1 MLEIEDHG
9 SIRTIRL
16 ARPPVNALDVELM
29 TALDRAIAAAPAD
42 GVRGIVLTGAG
53 GRYCAGLDVG
63 VLAGLDEAGLT
74 HFVRTFFH
82 CVRTLAR
89 STVPVVAAINGAAP
103 AGGAV
108 LALYCDRRVMQS
120 GDGPIGLNEVQVG
133 LFPGPLIHAVLARV
147 VGTRLAAEFLTTG
160 ALLSPARALETG
172 FVDELAEPGEVET
185 AARRWLE
192 GVLALPPHAYLATR
206 AMVRRDLV
214 ELNDREAGAE
224 GAALVAAWSTP
235 ETRAAVRALI
245 ARLQRR

>member
-9 SIRTIRL
+9 PIRTIRL
-16 ARPPVNALDVELM
+16 ARPPVNALDVGLM
-29 TALDRAIAAAPAD
+29 SALDRAVTAAPAE

-63 VLAGLDEAGLT
+63 VLASLDEVGLED
-74 HFVRTFFH
+74 FVRTFFR
-82 CVRTLAR
+82 CVKTLAR
-89 STVPVVAAINGAAP
+89 SAVPIAAAINGAAP

-120 GDGPIGLNEVQVG
+120 GSGPIGLNEVQVG
-133 LFPGPLIHAVLARV
+133 LYPGPLIHAVLTRV
-147 VGTRLAAEFLTTG
+147 VGARLAAEFLTSG
-160 ALLSPARALETG
+160 ALLSPAQALQSG
-172 FVDELAEPGEVET
+172 FVDELAEPGAVEA

-192 GVLALPPHAYLATR
+192 RMLALPPHAYLATR

-214 ELNDREAGAE
+214 ELHEQGAAADGAE
-224 GAALVAAWSTP
+224 LIAAWSTA
-235 ETRAAVRALI
+235 ETRAALRALI